1 MNPEKCLRKHCLQSL
16 KSGLIWNN
24 TVMHWL
30 NSELQSVHL
39 IIHSV
44 LYVFITATV
53 KSLISV
59 LDIRSDLKES
69 LLQSPSEGQSK
80 CLLYSFISV
89 FSFKPILSLRKIK
102 TPILNTWIVYLHLLC
117 VTWRFCEP
125 FFYLTSDPYPSN
137 LPENQLALSREE
149 I

>member
-1 MNPEKCLRKHCLQSL
+1 MNLEKWLRKHWLQSL
-16 KSGLIWNN
+16 KSGLFWNN
-24 TVMHWL
+24 TMMHWL
-30 NSELQSVHL
+30 NSELQTVPL

-44 LYVFITATV
+44 LYVFITAAV

-69 LLQSPSEGQSK
+69 LLQSPSEGQSR
-80 CLLYSFISV
+80 CLLYFFVSL
-89 FSFKPILSLRKIK
+89 FSFKTILSLRKIK
-102 TPILNTWIVYLHLLC
+102 PPILNTLIFTYTGYVLPE
-117 VTWRFCEP
+117 VFCEP
-125 FFYLTSDPYPSN
+125 FFYLTPGPYPSN